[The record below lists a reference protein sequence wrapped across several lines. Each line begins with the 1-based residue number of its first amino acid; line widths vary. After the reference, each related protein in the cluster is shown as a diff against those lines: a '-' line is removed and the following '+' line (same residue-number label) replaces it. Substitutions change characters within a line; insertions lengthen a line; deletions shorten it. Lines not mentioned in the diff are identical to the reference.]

1 VVEQVELRAQ
11 QVHRRSGGPHS
22 VARGAASSEEN
33 QHRLEVR
40 RVKHAEREL
49 DVTHVPRAVE
59 PGQRAR
65 RTPGVGDDAERV
77 RRVRRSE
84 SRQGRRTRMERIGA

>member
-1 VVEQVELRAQ
+1 MVEQVELRAQ

-40 RVKHAEREL
+40 RVKHAEREF

-59 PGQRAR
+59 PRQRAR
-65 RTPGVGDDAERV
+65 RTPGVAGDAERV
-77 RRVRRSE
+77 ARVRRSE
-84 SRQGRRTRMERIGA
+84 SR